1 MIDETSS
8 GMSIIWARMVCLLGS
23 RGAGENYPARKSVSI
38 YNRARAQSDTTA
50 MSVRKLLDLTGKIAL
65 VTGGSRGLG
74 LQIAEALG
82 EMGAKLA
89 ISARKS
95 DELEQAREVLAG
107 QRIGPMV
114 SKLLERHGK
123 VDILVNNAGATWG
136 APAED
141 HPLEAWQKLVN
152 LNLTGTFLVTQAVGK
167 RSMIPNRYGRIINVA
182 SIAGLRGN
190 PVDMLETL
198 AYNTTK
204 GGLVNFTR
212 ALAAEWGE
220 HGITVN
226 AIAPG
231 FFPSKMTQASL
242 ERLGEKIVARTQL
255 RRLGDAEDLKGL
267 AVLLASDASRHITGQ
282 VIAVDGGTSVA

>member
-1 MIDETSS
+1 
-8 GMSIIWARMVCLLGS
+8 
-23 RGAGENYPARKSVSI
+23 
-38 YNRARAQSDTTA
+38 

-89 ISARKS
+89 ITARKA
-95 DELEQAREVLAG
+95 DELDKACTHLSAQSIEALALPCDLS
-107 QRIGPMV
+107 RPEAIEPMV
-114 SKLLERHGK
+114 AKAIGHYGEI
-123 VDILVNNAGATWG
+123 DILVNNAGATWG
-136 APAED
+136 APAEE

-167 RSMIPNRYGRIINVA
+167 RSMIPNRYGRIINLA

-190 PVDMLETL
+190 PVGMLKTL
-198 AYNTTK
+198 GYNTTK
-204 GGLVNFTR
+204 GGVVNFTR

-220 HGITVN
+220 YNITVN

-231 FFPSKMTQASL
+231 FFPSKMSRGAL
-242 ERLGEKIVARTQL
+242 EKIGERVVASSPL
-255 RRLGDAEDLKGL
+255 HRLGDEEDLKGVV
-267 AVLLASDASRHITGQ
+267 ALLASDASRHITGQ
-282 VIAVDGGTSVA
+282 IIAVDGGASVA

>member
-1 MIDETSS
+1 
-8 GMSIIWARMVCLLGS
+8 
-23 RGAGENYPARKSVSI
+23 
-38 YNRARAQSDTTA
+38 
-50 MSVRKLLDLTGKIAL
+50 MSVKKLFDLTGKIAL

-89 ISARKS
+89 LTARKAE
-95 DELEQAREVLAG
+95 ELEEARAHLAAQSIESAVLACDLS
-107 QRIGPMV
+107 RPEAIAPMV
-114 SKLLERHGK
+114 SKVLERFGK

-141 HPLEAWQKLVN
+141 HPLEAWQKVVN

-167 RSMIPNRYGRIINVA
+167 RSMIPNRYGRIINLA

-190 PVDMLETL
+190 PVGMLKTL

-212 ALAAEWGE
+212 ALASEWGE

-231 FFPSKMTQASL
+231 FFPSRMSRGVL
-242 ERLGEKIVARTQL
+242 ERIGEKIVASSPL
-255 RRLGDAEDLKGL
+255 HRLGTEEDLKGV
-267 AVLLASDASRHITGQ
+267 AALLASDASRHITGQ
-282 VIAVDGGTSVA
+282 IIAVDGGASVA